1 MEKKDSN
8 KEWHLVRNNN
18 GEWIS
23 EEYAEFLSPLEAT
36 VLKVRAGQQRKELN
50 IQHGA
55 DGLLWC
61 YRHEYEAI
69 DISNPEPVI
78 RKLKIKTNKTKK
90 SKIIME
96 KRTDDYEVLKS
107 MLNQKVDASDL
118 PQDYEYKYEKQ
129 TKNLVI
135 TLLTKGLTANMQ
147 DNGSA
152 FESWAI
158 ILKFYLNDAIDTVT
172 IDWKELPHDDK
183 NNFHFNRFVYRLS
196 LFIQTYEWACSANP
210 VPAIPSVLVCNYP
223 NGGAAEAKEHSVGS
237 EGWIE
242 CKYVEKYSCNYDV
255 MNHQLPVGIFYDKVS
270 RDTHYTTGQ
279 KSAIDIWAIKNNEL
293 YIFELKKADNRVLG
307 VISELMFYTN
317 ILHDIMSHRI
327 QYQSDA
333 KLNNSVRNN
342 YRGFGELYRSYIC
355 GNIQKINA
363 IILAD
368 KTHPLISPSLLDFIN
383 NSARLK
389 YCRIN
394 YSMKKVGI

>member
-1 MEKKDSN
+1 MEAKEQN
-8 KEWHLVRNNN
+8 KRWHLIRNDN

-23 EEYAEFLSPLEAT
+23 DDYAVFLTPIEAT
-36 VLKVRAGQQRKELN
+36 VLKVRAGQQGKELN

-55 DGLLWC
+55 DGQLWC

-69 DISNPEPVI
+69 DVNTPEPI
-78 RKLKIKTNKTKK
+78 NRKLKMKRIQSNN
-90 SKIIME
+90 IME
-96 KRTDDYEVLKS
+96 KRTDDFEGLKR
-107 MLNQKVDASDL
+107 MLNQKADASDL

-135 TLLTKGLTANMQ
+135 TLLKKGLTANMQ

-172 IDWKELPHDDK
+172 IDWQELPHDDK
-183 NNFHFNRFVYRLS
+183 NNLHFNRFVYRLS
-196 LFIQTYEWACSANP
+196 KFIQTYEWAYSAKP
-210 VPAIPSVLVCNYP
+210 VPEIPSVLVCNYP
-223 NGGAAEAKEHSVGS
+223 NGVAAEAGDHDKRS

-242 CKYVEKYSCNYDV
+242 CKYVEKYSCNYDA

-293 YIFELKKADNRVLG
+293 YIFELKKADNKVLG

-333 KLNNSVRNN
+333 KLKNTVKNN
-342 YRGFGELYRSYIC
+342 YRAFGELYRSYIS
-355 GNIQKINA
+355 GIIQNINA

-368 KTHPLISPSLLDFIN
+368 KTHHLISPSLLDFIN
-383 NSARLK
+383 DSARLK

-394 YSMKKVGI
+394 YSMKKVDI